1 LAGARRPPALHA
13 AADRGAMT
21 AALVASYGNSHR
33 CNGGSQGEF
42 AMWMAADSGMD
53 LPWLAGVR
61 RGDTKAKNWAG
72 CERHEIHAGK
82 HGLKAPLLGTAGLS
96 TMA

>member
-1 LAGARRPPALHA
+1 
-13 AADRGAMT
+13 
-21 AALVASYGNSHR
+21 
-33 CNGGSQGEF
+33 
-42 AMWMAADSGMD
+42 MWMAADSGMD